1 MVKNNKKKEEKPK
14 KNDFKSFLR
23 RRAPI
28 YLALIAM
35 FVIFV
40 IPELTKGDLESSF
53 PELTSEQKQVVD
65 MLMDYNGPNE
75 SGLTVM
81 EAITNKISEEYPN
94 EKIFDNKKTIV
105 ELTVS
110 KLNDEEYNI
119 MLNFKSYKEG
129 ELNYDWNV
137 DKISGK
143 ISSNNQDSKHIIDLV
158 DFYD

>member
-23 RRAPI
+23 KRAPI
-28 YLALIAM
+28 YLVIITI
-35 FVIFV
+35 FVIFA
-40 IPELTKGDLESSF
+40 IPELTKSDLQSRF

-65 MLMDYNGPNE
+65 ILMNYNGPNE

-81 EAITNKISEEYPN
+81 EAITNRINEEYPD

-105 ELTVS
+105 ELAVS
-110 KLNDEEYNI
+110 KINDEEYHFI
-119 MLNFKSYKEG
+119 LDFESYKG

-137 DKISGK
+137 NKISGK
-143 ISSNNQDSKHIIDLV
+143 ITSNNQDSKHIIDLV

>member
-23 RRAPI
+23 KRAPI
-28 YLALIAM
+28 YLAIIAM
-35 FVIFV
+35 FVIFA
-40 IPELTKGDLESSF
+40 IPELTKSDLQSSF

-65 MLMDYNGPNE
+65 ILMNYNGPNG

-81 EAITNKISEEYPN
+81 EAITNKINEEYPD

-105 ELTVS
+105 ELSVS
-110 KLNDEEYNI
+110 KINDEKYHFI
-119 MLNFKSYKEG
+119 LDFKSYKG
-129 ELNYDWNV
+129 ELNYDWHV

-143 ISSNNQDSKHIIDLV
+143 IISNNQDSKHIIDLV

>member
-1 MVKNNKKKEEKPK
+1 MVRNNKKKDEKPK
-14 KNDFKSFLR
+14 KNDFKSFLK

-28 YLALIAM
+28 YLALITI

-65 MLMDYNGPNE
+65 ILMSYNGPNE
-75 SGLTVM
+75 LGLTVM
-81 EAITNKISEEYPN
+81 DAITNKINEEYHD
-94 EKIFDNKKTIV
+94 EKIFNNKKTTV

-119 MLNFKSYKEG
+119 ILNFKSYKEG

-137 DKISGK
+137 NKISGK
-143 ISSNNQDSKHIIDLV
+143 ITSNNQDSKHIIDVV

>member
-1 MVKNNKKKEEKPK
+1 MVKNNKKKEEKPEK
-14 KNDFKSFLR
+14 KDFKSFLR
-23 RRAPI
+23 KRAPI
-28 YLALIAM
+28 YLAIITM
-35 FVIFV
+35 FVIFA
-40 IPELTKGDLESSF
+40 IPELTKSDLQSSF

-65 MLMDYNGPNE
+65 ILMNYNGPNE

-81 EAITNKISEEYPN
+81 EAITNKINEEYPD

-105 ELTVS
+105 ELSVS
-110 KLNDEEYNI
+110 KINDEEYHFI
-119 MLNFKSYKEG
+119 LDFKSYKG

-143 ISSNNQDSKHIIDLV
+143 ITSNNQNSKHIIDLV

>member
-23 RRAPI
+23 KRAPI
-28 YLALIAM
+28 YLAIITM

-40 IPELTKGDLESSF
+40 IPELTKSDLQSSF
-53 PELTSEQKQVVD
+53 PELTLEQKQVVD
-65 MLMDYNGPNE
+65 ILMNYNGPNE

-81 EAITNKISEEYPN
+81 EAITNKINEEYPD

-105 ELTVS
+105 ELSVS
-110 KLNDEEYNI
+110 KINDDEYHFI
-119 MLNFKSYKEG
+119 LDFKSYKG

-143 ISSNNQDSKHIIDLV
+143 ITSNNQDSKHIIDLV

>member
-23 RRAPI
+23 KRAPI
-28 YLALIAM
+28 YLAIITI
-35 FVIFV
+35 FVIFA
-40 IPELTKGDLESSF
+40 IPELTKSDLQSRF

-65 MLMDYNGPNE
+65 ILMNYNGPNE

-81 EAITNKISEEYPN
+81 EAITNKISEEYPD

-105 ELTVS
+105 ELSVS
-110 KLNDEEYNI
+110 KVNDEEYHFI
-119 MLNFKSYKEG
+119 LDFESYKG

-137 DKISGK
+137 NKISGK
-143 ISSNNQDSKHIIDLV
+143 ITSNNQDSKHIIDLV

>member
-14 KNDFKSFLR
+14 KKDFKSFLR
-23 RRAPI
+23 KRAPI
-28 YLALIAM
+28 YLAIITM
-35 FVIFV
+35 FVIFA
-40 IPELTKGDLESSF
+40 IPELTKSDLQDSF

-65 MLMDYNGPNE
+65 VLMNYNGPNE
-75 SGLTVM
+75 LGLTVM
-81 EAITNKISEEYPN
+81 EAITNKINEEYPD

-105 ELTVS
+105 ELSVS
-110 KLNDEEYNI
+110 KINDEEYHFI
-119 MLNFKSYKEG
+119 LDFKSYKG

-143 ISSNNQDSKHIIDLV
+143 ITSNNQNSKHIIDLV